1 MRVNITTA
9 CVCAAAQC
17 STSEKLDVVLL
28 LDSDLFEAAPSMAE
42 ELRRLDSVINAPDAR
57 YAMVSF
63 GSKDIFAS
71 SDHHWVYKRE
81 SFFSDD
87 LLSVTQRL
95 LNIGRPHDYN
105 NSPLSAVADALA
117 CCVHDP
123 WLGYREGSRKVF
135 VLLNKGFTL
144 SSEDFTGWLLP
155 EFSCSALS
163 FSQPIER
170 LTWLRELRDLDDGFF
185 WSVYDLAEDNE
196 AQWFDEYLRYLPY
209 WFYAKEADDVPRQLE
224 QIVSEAMCAADLT
237 PWVPFDLPTLPPNPP
252 PSTTASGGTS
262 DTLNTVISDA
272 KTAGGVAVVIASGAA
287 ALYSVSEPI

>member
-1 MRVNITTA
+1 M
-9 CVCAAAQC
+9 
-17 STSEKLDVVLL
+17 SHS
-28 LDSDLFEAAPSMAE
+28 P
-42 ELRRLDSVINAPDAR
+42 AR
-57 YAMVSF
+57 YS
-63 GSKDIFAS
+63 G
-71 SDHHWVYKRE
+71 
-81 SFFSDD
+81 
-87 LLSVTQRL
+87 
-95 LNIGRPHDYN
+95 
-105 NSPLSAVADALA
+105 
-117 CCVHDP
+117 
-123 WLGYREGSRKVF
+123 
-135 VLLNKGFTL
+135 
-144 SSEDFTGWLLP
+144 
-155 EFSCSALS
+155 
-163 FSQPIER
+163 